1 MGCLGV
7 SRGCLGDV
15 LGLINRE
22 SAQFTW
28 CSSTNESNDT
38 LALVQLHLG
47 HLIRPFSPIPTQFI
61 HCTIIT
67 TMSVGVYP
75 HQ

>member
-1 MGCLGV
+1 MGCLGM
-7 SRGCLGDV
+7 SWGCLGDV

-38 LALVQLHLG
+38 LALVHTPWSSDPPL
-47 HLIRPFSPIPTQFI
+47 FT
-61 HCTIIT
+61 
-67 TMSVGVYP
+67 
-75 HQ
+75 